1 MGNEPITEHGVA
13 PPPLTPTRLAI
24 YPPVAD
30 EGDYYIMANLIERFP
45 KTAAAWDGGTD
56 DGHGNHDIA
65 AKLAE
70 RLAADHPEVAERVEF
85 DPEYSGT
92 YAYGKPADLAVVIE
106 VIEALTAE
114 GWAA

>member
-1 MGNEPITEHGVA
+1 MTA
-13 PPPLTPTRLAI
+13 PPPVTPTRLAI

-30 EGDYYIMANLIERFP
+30 GTDEWYIMANLIERFP
-45 KTAAAWDGGTD
+45 KTAATWDGGTD

-70 RLAADHPEVAERVEF
+70 RLAADHPEVGKRVWF

-92 YAYGKPADLAVVIE
+92 YAYGTPADLAVVIE